1 MNREITLENL
11 FEWQNKGIEFQL
23 IDVRTEEEHLEFN
36 IGGIHIPLDE
46 IMKRK
51 EEISNS
57 LPVIFYCAKGI
68 RSAIAIQRLTTI
80 FTDSNFYNLS
90 KGIKNESDM

>member
-1 MNREITLENL
+1 MSQEITLENL

-36 IGGIHIPLDE
+36 IGGTNIPLDE

-51 EEISNS
+51 QEISNS
-57 LPVIFYCAKGI
+57 LPVVFYCAKGV
-68 RSAIAIQRLTTI
+68 RSTFAIQRLTPI
-80 FTDSNFYNLS
+80 SPHPNFYNLS
-90 KGIKNESDM
+90 KGIKK